1 MLTRDLTL
9 LNICNIA
16 SLICVKYML
25 HNGNIYAVYV
35 LSLSV
40 THICDICDIGL
51 TECQL
56 YQKYIYAEYIY
67 A

>member
-1 MLTRDLTL
+1 MPYVLGILCIAL
-9 LNICNIA
+9 SIC
-16 SLICVKYML
+16 LKYML

-40 THICDICDIGL
+40 THICDICNIGL

>member
-1 MLTRDLTL
+1 MLTKDLTL
-9 LNICNIA
+9 LNICDIV
-16 SLICVKYML
+16 SSIYVKYML

>member
-1 MLTRDLTL
+1 MPYVLGIL
-9 LNICNIA
+9 CIA
-16 SLICVKYML
+16 SSICLKYML
-25 HNGNIYAVYV
+25 HNDNIYAVYV